1 MELREKVA
9 ALVVK
14 QSCDVPCRSAD
25 GPDCECGKVTD
36 AIIALVMEE
45 AAKVADEQAE
55 YLHGQWGMQFG
66 HGAHC
71 AATAIRDRARQS
83 PNLSSSTV
91 IGTNS

>member
-36 AIIALVMEE
+36 AVIALVMEE
-45 AAKVADEQAE
+45 AAKVADREALRLRDAWHMD
-55 YLHGQWGMQFG
+55 YS
-66 HGAHC
+66 HGALC